1 MLVPAEGWRQNQ
13 QNKSTTGSLSS
24 TDGNTNA
31 MFLVPRQLEVVRS
44 PGTRCCSVTRSC
56 LTLCNPMDHSMKGF
70 PVLHYLLEFAQT
82 YVYWVGDAIQ
92 PSPLPF
98 LLLSIFPSIR
108 VFSSESDLP
117 GHPAAPQ
124 WKAGAETVG
133 VPGPRRPSQHLCG
146 VAARAPLLARRFGPV
161 FQRLRAS
168 GPGPTL

>member
-108 VFSSESDLP
+108 VFSSESDLLIRWP
-117 GHPAAPQ
+117 KYCSFSFSIGPSNEFSGLSSFRID
-124 WKAGAETVG
+124 WFDLLG
-133 VPGPRRPSQHLCG
+133 V
-146 VAARAPLLARRFGPV
+146 
-161 FQRLRAS
+161 
-168 GPGPTL
+168 